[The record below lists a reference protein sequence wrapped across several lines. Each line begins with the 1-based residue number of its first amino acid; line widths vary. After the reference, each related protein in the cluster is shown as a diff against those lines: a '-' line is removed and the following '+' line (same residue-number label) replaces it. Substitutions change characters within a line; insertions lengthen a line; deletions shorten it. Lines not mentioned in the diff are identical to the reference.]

1 MNDRSWIQ
9 KVVYLVTSEFKNL
22 NNTPQGPRAVRAF
35 TLIDVL
41 VSLTVII
48 LLISIML
55 PSISM
60 VRESARKVICSSDMR
75 QIGLGMNLYAED
87 NKSML
92 PSSVHL
98 RNSESRNT
106 YSENPH
112 LMDTIRTDQ
121 DEYAA
126 REWGQWDGLGL
137 LFYKSYVS
145 APGVYYCPSHTGTN
159 VLETYEDQWNFN
171 TEGMIIANYQFRGVG
186 PEGQRHLYNMKATD
200 AMVTDSL
207 RSIEDLNHD
216 NGLNILAAGLSVKWF
231 DDVNNEI
238 LQSVA
243 SRTEDTVIRN
253 ANQAWQLFDG
263 GPRPVE

>member
-1 MNDRSWIQ
+1 M
-9 KVVYLVTSEFKNL
+9 VYLVTPELKNL
-22 NNTPQGPRAVRAF
+22 TPSPQGLRAARGF
-35 TLIDVL
+35 SLIDVL

-92 PSSVHL
+92 PSSVYL
-98 RNSESRNT
+98 KSPESRNT
-106 YSENPH
+106 QAVNPH
-112 LMDTIRTDQ
+112 LMDTIRTDPN
-121 DEYAA
+121 EFNA
-126 REWGQWDGLGL
+126 REWDQWDGIGL

-145 APGVYYCPSHTGTN
+145 APGVYYCPSHTGSNT
-159 VLETYEDQWNFN
+159 LEAYEDQWNFS
-171 TEGMIIANYQFRGVG
+171 TDSEIIANYQYRGIG
-186 PEGQRHLYNMKATD
+186 PTGQRHLYNMKSTD

-207 RSIEDLNHD
+207 RSIEDLNHE

-231 DDVNNEI
+231 DDANSEI

-243 SRTEDTVIRN
+243 SRTEDTVVRN
-253 ANQAWQLFDG
+253 TNQTWQLFDG